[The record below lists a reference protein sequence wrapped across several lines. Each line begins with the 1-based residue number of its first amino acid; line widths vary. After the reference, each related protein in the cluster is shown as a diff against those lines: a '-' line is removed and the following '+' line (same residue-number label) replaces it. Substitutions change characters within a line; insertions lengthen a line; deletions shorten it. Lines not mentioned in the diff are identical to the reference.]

1 MTLEEIIRIADTAY
15 GCDQLVL
22 AYFKEP
28 EEKHGDGL
36 AKFICDE
43 LTENYIPDLSDEDQ
57 LTEAERVMQSAT
69 EQISEVATAFND
81 RLNQK

>member
-1 MTLEEIIRIADTAY
+1 MKLEEIIRIADVAY

-36 AKFICDE
+36 AKFICEE
-43 LTENYIPDLSDEDQ
+43 LQETFVEDAKDEDQ
-57 LTEAERVMQSAT
+57 LVEAERVMESAAR
-69 EQISEVATAFND
+69 QLSEVATAFND
-81 RLNQK
+81 EICKR